1 MRVAAVDLGTNTT
14 RLLVADVDDGRLDEV
29 VRREAIT
36 RMGESVDSRRIL
48 LPTAIAR
55 VRNVLVDYRRE
66 AEALRAERVLA
77 VGTSAIRDAD
87 NGEAFLGEIEWS
99 YGFTTR
105 LLDGGEEAEL
115 MLRGVA
121 SDQLLDTG
129 TLVIDIGG
137 GSTEL
142 AMAGAES
149 IAWAISTEAG
159 SVRLTER
166 YLPSDP
172 PTQEELEAC
181 AAHVRSLLPDMRVGR
196 AIGVAGT
203 VTTAAAIELG
213 GASGVHGHALNRRSL
228 ISILDSLAALP
239 LETRRTVRGLAP
251 ARAPVIVGGLVVLR
265 EILERYRL
273 HELTVSE
280 RDLLH
285 GAALEAVE
293 LPEAEEG
300 AVPPMAFTCC

>member
-1 MRVAAVDLGTNTT
+1 MRVAAVDLGSNTT

-36 RMGESVDSRRIL
+36 RMGESVDRRRIL

-66 AEALRAERVLA
+66 AEGLGAERVLA
-77 VGTSAIRDAD
+77 VGTSAARDAD

-142 AMAGAES
+142 AMAGAAS
-149 IAWAISTEAG
+149 FAWAISTEAG

-172 PTQEELEAC
+172 PTQEEHEAC
-181 AAHVRSLLPDMRVGR
+181 AEHVRSLLPDMRVGR

-213 GASGVHGHALNRRSL
+213 GASGVHGYVLTRRSL
-228 ISILDSLAALP
+228 VSILDSLAALP
-239 LETRRTVRGLAP
+239 LETRRAVRGLAP

-273 HELTVSE
+273 DELTVSE

-285 GAALEAVE
+285 GAALEAAE
-293 LPEAEEG
+293 LPEVEEG